1 MKHVLAFCGL
11 SILLALGAGQFN
23 REGLEYW
30 LLFTFMLA
38 TTLINFKK
46 IDVPLEELYS
56 VLRLQ
61 ESWTSRG

>member
-46 IDVPLEELYS
+46 IDV
-56 VLRLQ
+56 
-61 ESWTSRG
+61 